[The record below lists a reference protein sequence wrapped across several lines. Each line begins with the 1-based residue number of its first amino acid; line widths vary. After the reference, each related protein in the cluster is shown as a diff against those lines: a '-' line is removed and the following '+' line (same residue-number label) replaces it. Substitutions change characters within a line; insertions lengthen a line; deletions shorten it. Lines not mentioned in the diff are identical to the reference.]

1 MPLWVVAK
9 LEATLH
15 EALAGTPSEETM
27 VLVVF
32 LCMLWGA
39 LRFSD
44 IQRSASRDMC
54 LADGVLRGNAW
65 RTKSSKGGMP
75 FGVICSGIYSDWSRG
90 VQVLMAARAKC
101 DFLLADAKGNC
112 ASYAQVLGWF
122 RYLLVHKG
130 GLSPEQ
136 AALYTLHSLKTTGLS
151 WALQLEVP
159 EPYKKAWG
167 HHRGNSGERMVSL
180 YGRDDVLPAL
190 RAQWRVLSCVREG
203 WVPLTPQGRG
213 GSMPAKEGPPQPAPP
228 APCQPPPGVGA
239 WKMCAK
245 GDSDTDTESETSSS
259 SLSSSDEESCDDA
272 AFAEDHQQ
280 AVVTKGFL
288 LNRMSR
294 CFHGVVSIG
303 GEPRRACAPL
313 RELEPRRW
321 VFLEQDPC
329 EQDGTFLPC
338 GHTACAKLVG
348 IV

>member
-15 EALAGTPSEETM
+15 EALAGTSSEETM

-213 GSMPAKEGPPQPAPP
+213 GSLPAKEGPPQPAPP

-272 AFAEDHQQ
+272 ASLCRGSPRGRRDQGLLAEPYEP
-280 AVVTKGFL
+280 L
-288 LNRMSR
+288 LPR
-294 CFHGVVSIG
+294 CCVHRWRTQTCLCPIEGTGTTTLGVPG
-303 GEPRRACAPL
+303 AGPM
-313 RELEPRRW
+313 
-321 VFLEQDPC
+321 
-329 EQDGTFLPC
+329 
-338 GHTACAKLVG
+338 
-348 IV
+348 